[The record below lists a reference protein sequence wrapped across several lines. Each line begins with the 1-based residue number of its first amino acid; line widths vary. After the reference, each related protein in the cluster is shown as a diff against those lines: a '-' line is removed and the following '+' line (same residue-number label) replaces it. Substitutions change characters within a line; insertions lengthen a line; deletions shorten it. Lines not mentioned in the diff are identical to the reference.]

1 MSDPHLERVQARIGE
16 AILAFRAHTD
26 RTITWR
32 MDTLRRFVEARVG
45 PVAPASPDR
54 VLRALRA
61 EGRLNYRVV
70 SRRSS
75 LYEWQPV
82 PPPVDLEAVRQA
94 SFFA

>member
-1 MSDPHLERVQARIGE
+1 MSDQHLERVQARIGE
-16 AILAFRAHTD
+16 AILAFRDLTTASPWH
-26 RTITWR
+26 
-32 MDTLRRFVEARVG
+32 METLRQHVSEAVG
-45 PVAPASPDR
+45 AVAPGSPDR

-82 PPPVDLEAVRQA
+82 PPPPVDLEAVRQA